1 MSTYCIGDIH
11 GCYNEFMQMLDCI
24 KFDTSEDKLILTG
37 DLIGRGPKPLETMQE
52 IIKLAKTNNVVS
64 VLGNH
69 DLNFLA
75 VTHGIVKPREKDN
88 LDPLLNSS
96 YLNEILDFY
105 LSCSLLYKNKD
116 QNFVVTHAG
125 IYPFWTIK
133 QAFLMAETMDEVF
146 KDPYKLNLF
155 LQNMYGTSPNR
166 YTENLSGV
174 ELWRFIVNA
183 FTRMRLVYQ
192 DGTLDYENS
201 SVSPNQLEG
210 IELVPWYNLGY
221 STDFSTKK
229 HNYKIVFGH
238 WAALNGECYAPNII
252 ALDTG
257 CVWGNKLSSWCVE
270 KNKIISVKS
279 TGYTKPKRD
288 KS

>member
-1 MSTYCIGDIH
+1 
-11 GCYNEFMQMLDCI
+11 MLDCI

-125 IYPFWTIK
+125 IYPF
-133 QAFLMAETMDEVF
+133 
-146 KDPYKLNLF
+146 
-155 LQNMYGTSPNR
+155 
-166 YTENLSGV
+166 
-174 ELWRFIVNA
+174 
-183 FTRMRLVYQ
+183 
-192 DGTLDYENS
+192 
-201 SVSPNQLEG
+201 
-210 IELVPWYNLGY
+210 
-221 STDFSTKK
+221 
-229 HNYKIVFGH
+229 
-238 WAALNGECYAPNII
+238 
-252 ALDTG
+252 
-257 CVWGNKLSSWCVE
+257 
-270 KNKIISVKS
+270 
-279 TGYTKPKRD
+279 
-288 KS
+288 